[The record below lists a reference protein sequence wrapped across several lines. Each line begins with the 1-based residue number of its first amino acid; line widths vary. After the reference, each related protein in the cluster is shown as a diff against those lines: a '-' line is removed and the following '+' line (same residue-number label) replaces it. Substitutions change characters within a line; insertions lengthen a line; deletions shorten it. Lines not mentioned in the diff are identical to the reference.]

1 MVRMWIRSK
10 KSGDHVQGDSASSIS
25 NLTLGGTLGVL
36 VAVVVRNGVMGTY
49 QVGCIGLRSVAVTV
63 PLAIIY

>member
-10 KSGDHVQGDSASSIS
+10 KLGDHVQGDSASSIS

-36 VAVVVRNGVMGTY
+36 VVVDVVRSG
-49 QVGCIGLRSVAVTV
+49 
-63 PLAIIY
+63 